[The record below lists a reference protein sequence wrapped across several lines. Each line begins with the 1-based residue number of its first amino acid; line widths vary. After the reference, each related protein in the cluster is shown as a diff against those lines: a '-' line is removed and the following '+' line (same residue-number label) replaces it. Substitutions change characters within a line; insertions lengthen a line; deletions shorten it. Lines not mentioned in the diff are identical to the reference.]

1 MNIIKKVIINPIGL
15 ISSSVILFFLL
26 ASVFSYHIISD
37 KTYMANDQQLSISN
51 KKPGFKVD
59 FLHKKKQFQYEE
71 SNFFQKF
78 LYGEVNNFIR
88 IPISSYYVSDG
99 IVFYKEYGFS
109 DEIQYS
115 QINLSDL
122 FINNHQLTYTSHYL
136 LGTDPKGRDLLSR
149 IILGSRVSISV
160 GLVSV
165 LISLLIGLSLGLV
178 SGYFGGKIDLFI
190 QWLIN
195 VFWSIPT
202 LLLVIAI
209 SISLGTGFWQVFIA
223 IGLTMWVEVA
233 RVTRGEVLKLREF
246 SYIKAVKSIGFSD
259 FRIIINHILPNIIN
273 PIIVISTANFAT
285 AILLESGLS
294 FLGLGIQPPTPSWGM
309 MIKNHYLYIL
319 IDQPYLAMLPGLC
332 IVLLVLSFMSLGN
345 VFRDL
350 NDVKIK

>member
-1 MNIIKKVIINPIGL
+1 MFAKFLWIIN
-15 ISSSVILFFLL
+15 
-26 ASVFSYHIISD
+26 YN
-37 KTYMANDQQLSISN
+37 T
-51 KKPGFKVD
+51 
-59 FLHKKKQFQYEE
+59 
-71 SNFFQKF
+71 
-78 LYGEVNNFIR
+78 
-88 IPISSYYVSDG
+88 
-99 IVFYKEYGFS
+99 
-109 DEIQYS
+109 
-115 QINLSDL
+115 
-122 FINNHQLTYTSHYL
+122 HYL
-136 LGTDPKGRDLLSR
+136 LGTDSKGRDLLSR
-149 IILGSRVSISV
+149 IILGSRVSILV

-165 LISLLIGLSLGLV
+165 LISLFIGLTLGLI
-178 SGYFGGKIDLFI
+178 SGYFGGKIDLLI

-195 VFWSIPT
+195 VLWSIPT

-233 RVTRGEVLKLREF
+233 RVTRGEVLKLREL
-246 SYIKAVKSIGFSD
+246 SYIKAIKSIGFSD

-319 IDQPYLAMLPGLC
+319 IDQPYLAIIPGLC

-345 VFRDL
+345 VLRDL
-350 NDVKIK
+350 NDVKLK